1 MGTGTKPDLREV
13 KIEPLTRA
21 DKIEP
26 VVQPITGSFT
36 GTTKIPETMWQKLAM
51 VGGRQNGKSIFT
63 KAVFDEMHKLQENE
77 KEKEKMAEKWIW
89 VEGYKG
95 TDKNMCCRGFQFEL
109 NKMYGAEQGSDVK
122 TCESGFHF
130 CLKLNGVFGYYPVN
144 NGNRFFKV
152 RALVR
157 EKDYLECT
165 TTKYCYGLFTGP
177 DKLTSMSIEFISEL
191 TPDEILKNYCSND
204 IDTSDWSDE
213 DKIEALNISPEKL
226 MHKRDVKELVD
237 LGYSEPFADFVVTKS
252 AGDVAKSVAT
262 QPVLSMDMKALF
274 ILKDIYD

>member
-1 MGTGTKPDLREV
+1 MANDEKITL

-26 VVQPITGSFT
+26 IAQMGSF
-36 GTTKIPETMWQKLAM
+36 KPSSAWQKLAM

-77 KEKEKMAEKWIW
+77 KEIKVEMKDKWIW

-95 TDKNMCCRGFQFEL
+95 TDKNMCCRDFQFEL
-109 NKMYGAEQGSDVK
+109 NKMFGAEQGSDVK
-122 TCESGFHF
+122 VCESGFHL
-130 CLKLNGVFGYYPVN
+130 CLNLKDTFKYYPVG
-144 NGNRFFKV
+144 NGNRYFKV

-165 TTKYCYGLFTGP
+165 EVNPYWGVVTSN
-177 DKLTSMSIEFISEL
+177 KLTSMSIEFTSEL
-191 TPDEILKNYCSND
+191 TVDEILNTYFGKDGLGIS
-204 IDTSDWSDE
+204 SWSE
-213 DKIEALNISPEKL
+213 ADKMEALKTSPDLIEKRI
-226 MHKRDVKELVD
+226 KTAELVA
-237 LGYSEPFADFVVTKS
+237 LGYSLPFAGYVVQENAFETAKT
-252 AGDVAKSVAT
+252 VAS
-262 QPVLSMDMKALF
+262 QPGLSMDMKALF